1 MPILCRVTRGDLTES
16 IHVAFA
22 VAVDEKDEILF
33 STGDPYHLTCIR
45 SSLKPFQA
53 AAAIKAGAMDAAG
66 FTEKEIALACASH
79 KGEDMHVDTARS
91 MLEKLGL
98 TVDDYECGAHFPSDK
113 ITRRQMIK
121 DGKEP
126 EAIHNN
132 CSGKHAG
139 MLALAKHLGE
149 GTTGYIKKNHPVQKV
164 IFQLIEEYTGLRN
177 IPTELDG
184 CSVPTPFMSLETIAR
199 LFQKLGSGKC
209 PELNCVFDAMCAHPE
224 LVGGTNHFD
233 SLFIKALEGR
243 GITKVGGESVRGV
256 TIRKEN
262 GGCIGLAIKVLDGNF
277 RALPIATMKLL
288 ENLELLMDGELRKLD
303 KFRVRILRNHNQFE
317 IGRIEAIIEV

>member
-22 VAVDEKDEILF
+22 VAVDEKDEIVF

-199 LFQKLGSGKC
+199 LFQKLGSGKY
-209 PELNCVFDAMCAHPE
+209 PELNRVFDGMCAYPE
-224 LVGGTNHFD
+224 LIGGTNHFD

-262 GGCIGLAIKVLDGNF
+262 GGCIGLAVKILDGNF

-288 ENLELLMDGELRKLD
+288 EHLELLMDGELRKLD
-303 KFRVRILRNHNQFE
+303 KFRVRILRNHNQIK
-317 IGRIEAIIEV
+317 IGRVEAIIEV

>member
-22 VAVDEKDEILF
+22 VAVDEKDEIVF

-149 GTTGYIKKNHPVQKV
+149 GTTGYTKKTHPVQKV

-288 ENLELLMDGELRKLD
+288 ECLELLMDGELRKLD

>member
-22 VAVDEKDEILF
+22 VAVDEKDEIVF

>member
-22 VAVDEKDEILF
+22 AAVDEKDEIVF

-66 FTEKEIALACASH
+66 FTEKEIALTCASH

-98 TVDDYECGAHFPSDK
+98 TVDDYECGAHFPSDR

-288 ENLELLMDGELRKLD
+288 EHLELLMEGELRKLD

>member
-22 VAVDEKDEILF
+22 VAVDEKDEIVF
-33 STGDPYHLTCIR
+33 STGDPYYLTCIR

-66 FTEKEIALACASH
+66 FTEKEIALTCASH

-277 RALPIATMKLL
+277 RALPSATMKLL
-288 ENLELLMDGELRKLD
+288 ERLELLMDGELRKLD
-303 KFRVRILRNHNQFE
+303 KFRVRILRNHNQFK
-317 IGRIEAIIEV
+317 IGRVEAIIEV

>member
-1 MPILCRVTRGDLTES
+1 
-16 IHVAFA
+16 
-22 VAVDEKDEILF
+22 
-33 STGDPYHLTCIR
+33 
-45 SSLKPFQA
+45 
-53 AAAIKAGAMDAAG
+53 
-66 FTEKEIALACASH
+66 
-79 KGEDMHVDTARS
+79 
-91 MLEKLGL
+91 
-98 TVDDYECGAHFPSDK
+98 
-113 ITRRQMIK
+113 
-121 DGKEP
+121 
-126 EAIHNN
+126 
-132 CSGKHAG
+132 

-199 LFQKLGSGKC
+199 LFQKLGSGTC